1 MTNFERI
8 KEMNVDVIRCKDCRH
23 FIVDTFKRPMC
34 NRTFTMF
41 EMKPNDFCSYAEIKK
56 IGGKK

>member
-56 IGGKK
+56 